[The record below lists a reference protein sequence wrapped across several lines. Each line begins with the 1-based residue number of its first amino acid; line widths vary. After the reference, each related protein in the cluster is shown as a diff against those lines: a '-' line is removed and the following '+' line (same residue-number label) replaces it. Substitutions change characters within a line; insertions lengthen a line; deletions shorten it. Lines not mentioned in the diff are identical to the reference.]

1 MGFPPQSCEKA
12 VAVAGGNL
20 ELAMEYILANSQ
32 QPEEF
37 WATPA
42 PGVPTGATEGRLVTG
57 LSVQIQD
64 GEGSDQFTVWK
75 MEELLHLIETPLFE
89 SRWQ

>member
-1 MGFPPQSCEKA
+1 M
-12 VAVAGGNL
+12 
-20 ELAMEYILANSQ
+20 
-32 QPEEF
+32 
-37 WATPA
+37 PA
-42 PGVPTGATEGRLVTG
+42 GATEGRLVTG
-57 LSVQIQD
+57 LSVQIDD